1 MAELKEADAGQ
12 LHQEDVDIKRKLTG
26 PVCRLSAQFV
36 AFKCEI
42 NRRWV
47 TISAVQW
54 IHGEFE
60 FSTAQLNEGL
70 TAELRHG
77 T

>member
-42 NRRWV
+42 NRRLV
-47 TISAVQW
+47 TISAVQ
-54 IHGEFE
+54 
-60 FSTAQLNEGL
+60 
-70 TAELRHG
+70 
-77 T
+77 

>member
-12 LHQEDVDIKRKLTG
+12 LHQEDVDIKRKLTD
-26 PVCRLSAQFV
+26 PVCRLSAQFAALKCKINCRLV
-36 AFKCEI
+36 A
-42 NRRWV
+42 
-47 TISAVQW
+47 ISAAQW

-60 FSTAQLNEGL
+60 LSTAQLNEGL